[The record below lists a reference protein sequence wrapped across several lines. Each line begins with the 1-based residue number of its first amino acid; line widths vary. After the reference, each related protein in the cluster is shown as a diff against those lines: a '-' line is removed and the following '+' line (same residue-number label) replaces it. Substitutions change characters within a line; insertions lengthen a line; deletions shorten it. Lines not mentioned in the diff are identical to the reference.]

1 MTTLRRD
8 ALELVERIP
17 EDKLYYVVLIL
28 EGVTFLSDSPSM
40 TKREEAFAKLESL
53 RKKVPYD
60 IDYDDEL
67 ASYRE
72 EKYGDESID

>member
-1 MTTLRRD
+1 MTTLRKD

-17 EDKLYYVVLIL
+17 EDKLYYVVQIL
-28 EGVTFLSDSPSM
+28 EGVTFLSNPSSM
-40 TKREEAFAKLESL
+40 SKKEDAFAKLESL

-72 EKYGDESID
+72 GKYGF

>member
-17 EDKLYYVVLIL
+17 EDKLYYVVQIL
-28 EGVTFLSDSPSM
+28 EGVTFLSDSSPM
-40 TKREEAFAKLESL
+40 TKKEEAFAKLESL
-53 RKKVPYD
+53 RKKVPCNL
-60 IDYDDEL
+60 DYDDEL
-67 ASYRE
+67 ESYRE